1 MRARLQ
7 YLCSGEV
14 ISERALRKALAEAG
28 VNTQSFGSAR
38 PDPIICFFD
47 ESDDSLCERMQEIS
61 GGGVERV
68 LAIAPGNAALTSAG
82 AWQLLQAGA
91 SEVFI
96 WNHSTD
102 PVAEIVCRLER
113 WATVDELVDSPV
125 VQTTLVGQSL
135 IWKRMLRRI
144 VELAHFTQSTV
155 LILGESGTGKELVA
169 RLVHAL
175 DTRAK
180 TGEFVVLDCATT
192 VPELSGSEFFG
203 HERGAFT
210 GAVHARE
217 GAFALA
223 DKGTLFLD
231 EVGELPMPVQAQLLR
246 AVQEHTYKR
255 VGGNAWETADFRLV
269 CATNKDLYETVQQGK
284 FRHDLYYRIATW
296 IITLPPLRDRREDIL
311 PLARH
316 FMRQFRSDGEPLE
329 IDSSVREYLVQREY
343 PGNVRELW
351 QVIARMMDRHVGCGP
366 ITVGDIPEDDRPRE
380 GRSHDWRDEAFE
392 RAIQHALLRGAKLKE
407 IGRGAE
413 ETAVRFVLSAEQGNL
428 QRAASRLGVTD
439 RALQMRRASG
449 RRSHAADQA

>member
-1 MRARLQ
+1 MRACLQ
-7 YLCSGEV
+7 FLGSNNV
-14 ISERALRKALAEAG
+14 VSERSLSRALAEAG
-28 VNTQSFGSAR
+28 ISTQSFGSAG
-38 PDPIICFFD
+38 PGPVICFFD
-47 ESDDSLCERMQEIS
+47 EFDHSLCERVQEFS

-68 LAIAPGNAALTSAG
+68 LAIAPGKAALTSAG

-91 SEVFI
+91 SEVLT
-96 WNHSTD
+96 WDHSSD

-113 WATVDELVDSPV
+113 WAAVDELVESPA
-125 VQTTLVGQSL
+125 VQTTLVGQSPV
-135 IWKRMLRRI
+135 WKRMLRRI
-144 VELAHFTQSTV
+144 VELAHFTLSTV

-175 DTRAK
+175 DPREKK

-210 GAVHARE
+210 GAVHARD

-296 IITLPPLRDRREDIL
+296 IITLPPLRDRRQDIL

-316 FMRQFRSDGEPLE
+316 FMRQLRPDAEPRE
-329 IDSSVREYLVQREY
+329 IDSLRSR
-343 PGNVRELW
+343 
-351 QVIARMMDRHVGCGP
+351 ISCAARV
-366 ITVGDIPEDDRPRE
+366 PR
-380 GRSHDWRDEAFE
+380 
-392 RAIQHALLRGAKLKE
+392 
-407 IGRGAE
+407 
-413 ETAVRFVLSAEQGNL
+413 
-428 QRAASRLGVTD
+428 
-439 RALQMRRASG
+439 
-449 RRSHAADQA
+449 